1 MGKEISSFKSI
12 MKTFLVLVMTALAI
26 GDTLILIPD
35 LLKGSQMVTSVF
47 EMLDRQTE
55 IVADVGEELEKV
67 EGAVELRGVEFSYP
81 SRPVVVIFKNFDL
94 RVEAGR
100 SMALVGQSG
109 SGKSSVLSLILRF
122 YDPLAGRVM
131 IDGEISLNSQS
142 PHSFF
147 KCSAPPL

>member
-47 EMLDRQTE
+47 EILDRQTE
-55 IVADVGEELEKV
+55 IVTDVGEELEKV
-67 EGAVELRGVEFSYP
+67 EGKVELKNVEFSYP
-81 SRPVVVIFKNFDL
+81 SRPDVVIFKNFDL
-94 RVEAGR
+94 KVEAGR

-131 IDGEISLNSQS
+131 IDGEIS
-142 PHSFF
+142 
-147 KCSAPPL
+147 